1 MEHVFKDVEDRMKK
15 AVNILKNEI
24 SKLRTGRATPQILD
38 GITVEYYGQK
48 VPLKQVATINA
59 PDPNLLVVQAWDKTV
74 VSEIDREIKKSGLGL
89 NPRVEGNVIK
99 IPIPPMSEERRRE
112 LIKIIK
118 KFAEDTRVAIRNIR
132 RDGMDKLKKM
142 EKDKEISE
150 DDRKKGEDRIQ
161 KLTDKYIE
169 EVAKLVKL
177 KEKEIIEE

>member
-132 RDGMDKLKKM
+132 RDGIDKLKKM

-177 KEKEIIEE
+177 KEKEIMEE

>member
-1 MEHVFKDVEDRMKK
+1 MEHVFKDVEDRMQK
-15 AVNILKNEI
+15 AVSVFKGEI
-24 SKLRTGRATPQILD
+24 SKLRTGRASPQILD
-38 GITVEYYGQK
+38 GIKVEYYGQR

-59 PDPNLLVVQAWDKTV
+59 PEPNLLVVQAWDKTV

-99 IPIPPMSEERRRE
+99 IPIPPMSEERRQE
-112 LIKIIK
+112 LLKIVK

-150 DDRKKGEDRIQ
+150 DERKKGEEKIQ
-161 KLTDKYIE
+161 KLTDKYID
-169 EVAKLVKL
+169 EVAKLVRE
-177 KEKEIIEE
+177 KEKEIMEE